1 MGAASPRRQFAP
13 GRDGSVRPLL
23 FLAVG
28 FALLLL
34 SAGATLFLAERQQ
47 AVFADVQAT
56 LESEALLDRIQTLIT
71 DAETAQRGYLLTG
84 RSEYLRPLD
93 LALQQIGPAISSLA
107 RQPMAAD
114 PIRQRYISLLGQLTM
129 RKLSELQRTIDLR
142 AAGRLNDA
150 LEILSNDISVQQMI
164 QIRRTLADMR
174 ANGRQFL
181 QQREARLQ
189 NTRRA
194 AELVLTLCIVLVIA
208 LALLAFTDT
217 KRRIVKLQTTNE
229 QLTHEMEVRH
239 SAEAELRQLQKMEA
253 IGQLTG
259 GIAHDFN
266 NMLAVIMGS
275 LDLARRKIT
284 DAPQVSKYIENA
296 IEGAQRAAKL
306 TNQLLAFSRQ
316 QALEPKAIDLN
327 QLINGISELI
337 RRTIGESIQIEL
349 ALAGGVW
356 PVFVDPTQ
364 LENVLVNLAVN
375 ARDAMP
381 DGGKITIETANTRL
395 DERYAEENDGVTPG
409 EYTMICFA
417 DTGIG
422 MPPEVLNRAFDPFFT
437 TKERGKGTGLGLSQ
451 VFGFVKQS
459 GGHVKLWSEARHGT
473 VIKIYL
479 PRYRGEDSP
488 ADTGRAAALPQGKPA
503 ETVLV
508 VDDDSAVGRVTV
520 ENLQEL
526 GYSVVQATTPCE
538 ALHRIEGEP
547 KIDLLFTD
555 VVMPEMNG
563 RELAEQARARRP
575 KIKVLYASGYTR
587 NSIVHDGRLDAHANL
602 LAKPFTLEQL
612 AAKVR
617 QTLDA
622 A

>member
-1 MGAASPRRQFAP
+1 MRFPTFQRRHSPSCLCERRFETGATSPRRQFAP
-13 GRDGSVRPLL
+13 GHDGSIRPLL

-28 FALLLL
+28 FTLLLL
-34 SAGATLFLAERQQ
+34 SAGAALFLAERQQ

-56 LESEALLDRIQTLIT
+56 FESEALLDRIQTLIT
-71 DAETAQRGYLLTG
+71 DAETAQRGYILTG

-93 LALQQIGPAISSLA
+93 LALQQVGPAINSLA
-107 RQPMAAD
+107 RQPMASD
-114 PIRQRYISLLGQLTM
+114 PVRQRYISELRQLTM
-129 RKLSELQRTIDLR
+129 TKLSELQRTIDLR

-150 LEILSNDISVQQMI
+150 VEILSNDISVQQMI
-164 QIRRTLADMR
+164 QIRRTLANMR
-174 ANGRQFL
+174 TNGRQFL

-217 KRRIVKLQTTNE
+217 RRRIIKLQTTNE

-284 DAPQVSKYIENA
+284 EAPQVSKYIENA

-316 QALEPKAIDLN
+316 QTLEPKAIDLN

-349 ALAGGVW
+349 TLAGGVW
-356 PVFVDPTQ
+356 PVFADPTQ
-364 LENVLVNLAVN
+364 LENALVNLAVN

-381 DGGKITIETANTRL
+381 DGGKIMIETANTRL

-409 EYTMICFA
+409 EYTMICF
-417 DTGIG
+417 T
-422 MPPEVLNRAFDPFFT
+422 
-437 TKERGKGTGLGLSQ
+437 
-451 VFGFVKQS
+451 
-459 GGHVKLWSEARHGT
+459 
-473 VIKIYL
+473 
-479 PRYRGEDSP
+479 
-488 ADTGRAAALPQGKPA
+488 DTGREIEKLSKISSNIPSLQLQVFL
-503 ETVLV
+503 TV
-508 VDDDSAVGRVTV
+508 
-520 ENLQEL
+520 
-526 GYSVVQATTPCE
+526 
-538 ALHRIEGEP
+538 
-547 KIDLLFTD
+547 
-555 VVMPEMNG
+555 
-563 RELAEQARARRP
+563 
-575 KIKVLYASGYTR
+575 
-587 NSIVHDGRLDAHANL
+587 
-602 LAKPFTLEQL
+602 
-612 AAKVR
+612 
-617 QTLDA
+617 
-622 A
+622 